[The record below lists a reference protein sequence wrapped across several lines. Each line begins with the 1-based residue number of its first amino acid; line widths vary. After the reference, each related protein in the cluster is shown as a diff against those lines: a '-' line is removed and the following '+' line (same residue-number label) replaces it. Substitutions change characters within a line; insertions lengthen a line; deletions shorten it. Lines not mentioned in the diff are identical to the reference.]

1 MRIGKEAQ
9 GSGRRFR
16 RKAETEPSGLCN
28 DAMADEVKIRRGNK
42 ATIPT
47 LAVGEL
53 AYCRDA
59 KELFIGTAA
68 GNVLLCANATITKVT
83 GLESSVST
91 LSGQMDGKLT
101 ASKVTAQSALD
112 GAADLAAVIA
122 AFNALVAA
130 MKSSGVMN
138 T

>member
-1 MRIGKEAQ
+1 MRIGKEEQ
-9 GSGRRFR
+9 GSGHRFR

-53 AYCRDA
+53 AYCKDA
-59 KELFIGTAA
+59 KELYIGTAS

-83 GLESSVST
+83 GLETNVSALQT
-91 LSGQMDGKLT
+91 AVNGKLT
-101 ASKVTAQSALD
+101 ASKVAAQSELD
-112 GAADLAAVIA
+112 GAADLVAVIT
-122 AFNALVAA
+122 AFNTLVAA